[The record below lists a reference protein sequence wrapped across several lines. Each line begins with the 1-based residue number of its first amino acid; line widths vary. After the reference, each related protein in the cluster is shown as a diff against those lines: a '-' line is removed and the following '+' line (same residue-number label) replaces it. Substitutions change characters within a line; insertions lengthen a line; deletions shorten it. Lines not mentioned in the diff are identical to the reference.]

1 MSPACSTPFGIKD
14 QFSISLYVTDKIR
27 ARLAER
33 EISYS
38 ITEVMNDLAGSNSWN
53 PAEMVKLADYS
64 DDDFYDWLL
73 SDQSDNLLTLIGE
86 FIDRFNN
93 DENEIERTV
102 VERIKIALNKV
113 SERSPI
119 DQLRVEKFIGY
130 KKT

>member
-1 MSPACSTPFGIKD
+1 
-14 QFSISLYVTDKIR
+14 
-27 ARLAER
+27 LAER